1 MRTNARR
8 RRPRRSARAH
18 SSTRY
23 TLAFT
28 PAAASQFARIA
39 RLSTVRRRE
48 MRRALRRHPS
58 GGVYV
63 ALPTWHGTREQA
75 QRLGARVQLIL
86 AYAAGRR
93 RAALTSSAA
102 PRVVAVP

>member
-8 RRPRRSARAH
+8 RRRTRRAA
-18 SSTRY
+18 SSRRY
-23 TLAFT
+23 TIAFT
-28 PAAASQFARIA
+28 PSTARQFARIA
-39 RLSTVRRRE
+39 RLSQARRRE

-63 ALPTWHGTREQA
+63 ALPTWHGTPAQA
-75 QRLGARVQLIL
+75 KRLASRAWLLLV
-86 AYAAGRR
+86 YAAGRR
-93 RAALTSSAA
+93 RASLASSAP